1 MVQFLRLM
9 LFAALLCAG
18 GAVQA
23 SDELNVDSKGI
34 MVKGYDV
41 VAYFTLGM
49 PARGM
54 PGHVATHDGG
64 TYLFSS
70 AENRKL
76 FEADPVRY
84 APAYGGF
91 CSYGVRVGKKFEID
105 PHAWKIVEDRL
116 FLQLDRGTHILWLE
130 DMEKNISI
138 SDQIWPSIETTP
150 RTML

>member
-9 LFAALLCAG
+9 LFAALLLSG
-18 GAVQA
+18 GAAQA
-23 SDELNVDSKGI
+23 SDELNVDNKGI

-49 PARGM
+49 PTRGV
-54 PGHVATHDGG
+54 PGYVVTHDGG

-70 AENRKL
+70 AEHQKL

-84 APAYGGF
+84 APAYGG
-91 CSYGVRVGKKFEID
+91 
-105 PHAWKIVEDRL
+105 DRL
-116 FLQLDRGTHILWLE
+116 YLQLDRGTHILWLE
-130 DMEKNISI
+130 DLEKNISI
-138 SDQIWPSIETTP
+138 SDRIWPSIETTP

>member
-9 LFAALLCAG
+9 LFAALLLSG
-18 GAVQA
+18 GAAQA
-23 SDELNVDSKGI
+23 SDELNVDNKGI

-49 PARGM
+49 PTRGV
-54 PGHVATHDGG
+54 PGYVVTHDGG

-70 AENRKL
+70 AEHQKL

-105 PHAWKIVEDRL
+105 PHAWKIVGDRL

-130 DMEKNISI
+130 DLEKNISI
-138 SDQIWPSIETTP
+138 SDRIWPSIETTP